1 MSFIRDHA
9 TTLNSRLND
18 TPKFIVIVAGPRQI
32 GKSTLVKQVL
42 QSRKSTFV
50 SVDQQDSDSLKDRTQ
65 GTQVLSQ
72 RVRGSEPSA
81 EWLIDTW
88 TKARK
93 QARQL
98 QQNEHFVLAVDEI
111 QKIPRWS
118 EIVKGLWEADRAENL
133 NLHVVLLGSSPWLMQ
148 KGLTESLAGR
158 FELIPMSHWSYT
170 EMQEA
175 FDFSLEEYIYFGGY
189 PGAASLIKDETRW
202 TNYIRSSLIHPN
214 IEKDILQMTR
224 IDKPALLKNLFELG
238 CMYSGQMISYNKLLG
253 QLQDAGNTTTLRDYL
268 TLLGQAG
275 LLAGIPKY
283 AGQVHRQR
291 GSSPKL
297 NALNTGLMSALTG
310 YTFAE
315 ARADRSYWG
324 RLVES
329 SVGAHI
335 YNTAEDNTKVFYWRD
350 GDNEVDFIIEGRRK
364 MLAIEV
370 KSGQKF
376 APPKGLDI
384 FTQKFKAATP
394 MIVGEGGIPLSE
406 FLSRPA
412 SEWLEHNHD

>member
-148 KGLTESLAGR
+148 KGLTESWLAD
-158 FELIPMSHWSYT
+158 LNSY
-170 EMQEA
+170 
-175 FDFSLEEYIYFGGY
+175 
-189 PGAASLIKDETRW
+189 R
-202 TNYIRSSLIHPN
+202 
-214 IEKDILQMTR
+214 
-224 IDKPALLKNLFELG
+224 
-238 CMYSGQMISYNKLLG
+238 
-253 QLQDAGNTTTLRDYL
+253 
-268 TLLGQAG
+268 
-275 LLAGIPKY
+275 
-283 AGQVHRQR
+283 
-291 GSSPKL
+291 
-297 NALNTGLMSALTG
+297 
-310 YTFAE
+310 
-315 ARADRSYWG
+315 
-324 RLVES
+324 
-329 SVGAHI
+329 
-335 YNTAEDNTKVFYWRD
+335 
-350 GDNEVDFIIEGRRK
+350 
-364 MLAIEV
+364 
-370 KSGQKF
+370 
-376 APPKGLDI
+376 
-384 FTQKFKAATP
+384 
-394 MIVGEGGIPLSE
+394 
-406 FLSRPA
+406 
-412 SEWLEHNHD
+412 